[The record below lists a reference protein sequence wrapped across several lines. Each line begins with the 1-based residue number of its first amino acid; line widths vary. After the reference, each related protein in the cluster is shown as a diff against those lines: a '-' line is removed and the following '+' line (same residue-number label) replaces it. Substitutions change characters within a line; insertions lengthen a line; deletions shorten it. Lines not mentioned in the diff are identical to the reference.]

1 MQIHFKIW
9 PKQIKVEGIHELWIP
24 TLRHLGSHLQ
34 SVGHST
40 NILYVL
46 TQASSCSINLNISC
60 SSESS
65 AFLHICHQEPKL
77 GIQKYRSPLQTLV
90 QKRAIGKKKL
100 CGAAVG
106 NFQTLSVTNLS
117 LQFSSASVQTFQLLQ
132 KMEESWLQ
140 TLTINAE
147 SPWTG
152 QQILTDTYGVVQ
164 VETITLCIRREAN
177 LHVGAADGKTVNHLA
192 LQVQRGSCNDLWSCS
207 RGVFVTFKML
217 ERINR
222 NIVRDCP
229 HDLIHWHSRV
239 FKRHWALWCP
249 TYTDDHYHHF
259 CGKKAELMAL
269 PLC

>member
-9 PKQIKVEGIHELWIP
+9 PKQIKVEGIHELWVP

-34 SVGHST
+34 SVWHST
-40 NILYVL
+40 NILCVL

-90 QKRAIGKKKL
+90 QKWAISKKKL

-117 LQFSSASVQTFQLLQ
+117 LQSSSASGHTFQLMQ

-140 TLTINAE
+140 TL
-147 SPWTG
+147 SPS
-152 QQILTDTYGVVQ
+152 
-164 VETITLCIRREAN
+164 TLN
-177 LHVGAADGKTVNHLA
+177 LPE
-192 LQVQRGSCNDLWSCS
+192 RGSKFWQIRMGLCKWRPLRS
-207 RGVFVTFKML
+207 VYA
-217 ERINR
+217 ERPICMW
-222 NIVRDCP
+222 VQ
-229 HDLIHWHSRV
+229 LM
-239 FKRHWALWCP
+239 
-249 TYTDDHYHHF
+249 
-259 CGKKAELMAL
+259 GKW
-269 PLC
+269 